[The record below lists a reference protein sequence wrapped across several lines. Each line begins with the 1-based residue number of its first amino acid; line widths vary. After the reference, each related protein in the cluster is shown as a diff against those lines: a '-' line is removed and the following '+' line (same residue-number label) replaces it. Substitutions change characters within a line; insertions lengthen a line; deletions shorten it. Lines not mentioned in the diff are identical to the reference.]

1 MRPQQH
7 EVLVKALAERFGLT
21 IEDAWAEWELGGV
34 PILADDVEVMTTDLG
49 LLVSSF

>member
-1 MRPQQH
+1 M
-7 EVLVKALAERFGLT
+7 AERFGLT

-34 PILADDVEVMTTDLG
+34 PILADDEEVMTTDLG